1 MGDLQLQALF
11 VLALSLI
18 GGVATY
24 LQGVLVLNVKRGK
37 ARLLLDVLYS
47 LLAGFAVWFLCV
59 SGEVNIWNTLFC
71 VLVSGI
77 NGADFLKASKQKV
90 NTLLGVNA
98 KSE

>member
-1 MGDLQLQALF
+1 VGDLQLQAIF

-24 LQGVLVLNVKRGK
+24 LQGVLVLNVKKGA

-47 LLAGFAVWFLCV
+47 VLAGFGVWFLCV

-71 VLVSGI
+71 VLVSAL
-77 NGADFLKASKQKV
+77 NGADFLRASKQKV
-90 NTLLGVNA
+90 NAILGVGA
-98 KSE
+98 K